1 MNFFLCVLIYKMI
14 PIHVVFFLASCR
26 IVCNSHVAVFIK
38 NEKHERMLNGFFV
51 ACYEKL
57 FKFIHR
63 AKLCMQRLH

>member
-1 MNFFLCVLIYKMI
+1 MCFNLQNDSHPRGF
-14 PIHVVFFLASCR
+14 FFLASCR